1 MIFSKTIFR
10 FTTLYKRLS
19 GFNVTRL
26 VLFSGLMG
34 VLGAIASLIFTH
46 LVDILNSYL
55 LIGLAGYQVPVL
67 VTEGGNLTEVTGSH
81 GRWLI
86 PLITTFGALISG
98 WLVFRF
104 APETEGHGTDAVVKS
119 YHQEGGKIRQRVP
132 FLKLI
137 SAALTIGSGGSAG
150 REGPTA
156 QITAGLGSMIADWFH
171 LNERDRRLM
180 ILTGMAA
187 GLSAMFR
194 SPFGAAIF
202 AIEILYHGMEFE
214 ARHLIYTII
223 AAVTAYAINGIF
235 FGWTPIFQIPAGLT
249 FHRPGVLI
257 WYAVLGVLAGML
269 GSILPRL
276 FYRMRDGF
284 NRLPIN
290 PIFRPA
296 VGGLALGLLALAVP
310 QVLGGGYGWMQ
321 LAINGEL
328 GFGLVC
334 LLLVTKPFA
343 MSFTISSGGSG
354 GVFAPSL
361 FIGTMMGVALA
372 QGVDTL
378 FPGVNLETPA
388 FAIVGMAC
396 LFGGA
401 ARVPIAALMMVV
413 EMTGGYGLLVPTMI
427 TVALSYLVQS
437 ALRIDRKYPTLYEAQ
452 VADRAESPV
461 HRQEYVEKT
470 LELLRSNNLR
480 QLTKDTHISLS
491 LSDIVKWPTPLE
503 IKETG
508 QFFLLG
514 IVRRNSVL
522 AGKTLKDANI
532 SAKDYRFLAVIRN
545 ENFLVPD
552 GNTILSP
559 GDKVILL
566 IKKDRYPFIK
576 DSIRIPFLD
585 RIK

>member
-1 MIFSKTIFR
+1 MIFSKTILR
-10 FTTLYKRLS
+10 FITLFKQL
-19 GFNVTRL
+19 GNFNVTRL

-34 VLGAIASLIFTH
+34 VLGAVASLIFTH
-46 LVDILNSYL
+46 LVEFLNSFFL
-55 LIGLAGYQVPVL
+55 VGLAGYQIPKL
-67 VTEGGNLTEVTGSH
+67 ATEGGDLTEKIGSH
-81 GRWLI
+81 WRWLI
-86 PLITTFGALISG
+86 PLVTTSGALISG

-119 YHQEGGKIRQRVP
+119 YHQQGGRIRQRVP

-156 QITAGLGSMIADWFH
+156 QITAGLGSLIADWFS
-171 LNERDRRLM
+171 LDERERRLM

-223 AAVTAYAINGIF
+223 AAVTAYAVNGIF
-235 FGWTPIFQIPAGLT
+235 FGWTPIFQIPSGLT
-249 FHRPGVLI
+249 FQRPGVLV
-257 WYAVLGVLAGML
+257 WFVVLGIIAGML

-276 FYRMRDGF
+276 FYRLRDGF
-284 NRLPIN
+284 NRIPVN
-290 PIFRPA
+290 PIFKPA
-296 VGGLALGLLALAVP
+296 LGGLALGLLALAVP

-334 LLLVTKPFA
+334 LLMVTKPLA

-354 GVFAPSL
+354 GVFAPTL
-361 FIGTMMGVALA
+361 FIGTMIGVALA
-372 QGVDTL
+372 QGVDTV
-378 FPGVNLETPA
+378 FPGVNLNIPS

-452 VADRAESPV
+452 VADRSESPV
-461 HRQEYVEKT
+461 HRQEYVNKT
-470 LELLRSNNLR
+470 LQLLRSNNLR
-480 QLTKDTHISLS
+480 QLTKDKLISLS
-491 LSDIVKWPTPLE
+491 LQDIVKWPTPLE

-514 IVRRNSVL
+514 LVRRHSPL
-522 AGKTLKDANI
+522 AGKRLKDTNI
-532 SAKDYRFLAVIRN
+532 SNADYRILAVIRDGD
-545 ENFLVPD
+545 FQVPE
-552 GNTILSP
+552 GNTILYP
-559 GDKVILL
+559 GDKVILI
-566 IKKDRYPFIK
+566 IKKESYPQIK
-576 DSIRIPFLD
+576 DSIRIPYLD
-585 RIK
+585 RMK